1 MQSRFHFKFPSIPIS
16 VYYPRFCSL
25 LSTDSIMTEQTHRR
39 PLRSFVLRQG
49 RLTSGQKVALEEQW
63 PLFGVEFT
71 GKPLDFNEKFGREAP
86 VTLEIGFGNGS
97 SLAHMATEAPERDF
111 FGVEVHRPGVGH
123 LLHLVGEGELKNVRV
138 MHHDAVE
145 ILNQMIPDASLDR
158 IQVYFPD
165 PWHKKRHNKRRIIQL
180 EFVALLATKLQKG
193 GVLHL
198 ATDWED
204 YAVQM
209 LKVMTEAPDYKN
221 QAGEGAYAERPD
233 YRPLTKFENRG
244 IKLGHG
250 VWDLLFERV

>member
-1 MQSRFHFKFPSIPIS
+1 
-16 VYYPRFCSL
+16 
-25 LSTDSIMTEQTHRR
+25 MTEQKHRR
-39 PLRSFVLRQG
+39 QLRSFVLRQG
-49 RLTSGQKVALEEQW
+49 RLTSGQKLALESQW
-63 PLFGVEFT
+63 PLFGVEFS
-71 GKPLDFNEKFGREAP
+71 GKPIDLTEVFGRKAP
-86 VTLEIGFGNGS
+86 VTLEIGFGNGD
-97 SLAHMATEAPERDF
+97 SLAQMAKADPERNF
-111 FGVEVHRPGVGH
+111 LGIEVHRPGVGH
-123 LLHLVGEGELKNVRV
+123 LLHLVGEGELTNVRV

-145 ILNQMIPDASLDR
+145 IINQMIPDASLNR
-158 IQVYFPD
+158 VQVYFPD

-204 YAVQM
+204 YAIQM
-209 LKVMTEAPDYKN
+209 LNVMTAAPDYKN

-250 VWDLLFERV
+250 VWDLLFERL

>member
-1 MQSRFHFKFPSIPIS
+1 M
-16 VYYPRFCSL
+16 
-25 LSTDSIMTEQTHRR
+25 TDQLKHR
-39 PLRSFVLRQG
+39 PLKSFVLRQG
-49 RLTSGQKVALEEQW
+49 RLTTGQKQALETQW

-71 GKPLDFNEKFGREAP
+71 GEPLDFKEVFGREAP
-86 VTLEIGFGNGS
+86 ITLEIGFGNGA
-97 SLAHMATEAPERDF
+97 SLAQMATAAPERDF

-123 LLHLVGEGELKNVRV
+123 LLHLVGEGELTNVRV

-145 ILNQMIPDASLDR
+145 IINQMIPDNSIDR

-165 PWHKKRHNKRRIIQL
+165 PWHKARHNKRRIIKP

-204 YAVQM
+204 YAIQM
-209 LKVMTEAPDYKN
+209 LEVMTAAPDYVN
-221 QAGEGAYAERPD
+221 QAPEGGYAERPA

-244 IKLGHG
+244 LKLGHG